1 MAIKNSASQIASSVD
16 KSNSALQAVA
26 SLLTE
31 IIFFLIRHDKLGLQQ
46 IIIAIIDQSADYFVC
61 QCLVKEISKKH
72 E

>member
-46 IIIAIIDQSADYFVC
+46 IIIAIIDQSADYFVY
-61 QCLVKEISKKH
+61 QCLVEEISKKN